1 MVEQREKDRQRMAA
15 GLMLALLACSLC
27 STLTALALLLCRM
40 QVQPAPDDAVAVFAG
55 DMLLYT
61 VEESPSPKPQETPA
75 LDASLRVEVIRDTPQ
90 PTADG
95 GQRILIYH
103 THTWEAYTQVEDS
116 PYEETEKWRTKD
128 ESHNIVAVGAAL
140 ANSLRALGYTVV
152 HDTTVFEPPNLEDA
166 YERSLAMLEKRKAD
180 GEIYDLY
187 LDVHRDAISSKSTIK
202 RTVSVGG
209 EDVARFMVLVGKGSS
224 SAYTEKPD
232 WEANY
237 EIAKMITASLNLQ
250 CDTLARD
257 IKVKTGRFNQHI
269 ADRCVLLECGHNEN
283 TLEEVL
289 CGVPYLAQA
298 IADALTA
305 LSLSP
310 DKNTPG

>member
-1 MVEQREKDRQRMAA
+1 MVEQREWRRQHLAV
-15 GLMLALLACSLC
+15 GLMMALLLCSLC
-27 STLTALALLLCRM
+27 STLTVLALLLEEKPRDT
-40 QVQPAPDDAVAVFAG
+40 PEDAVAVFAG

-61 VEESPSPKPQETPA
+61 VEETPA
-75 LDASLRVEVIRDTPQ
+75 PQNTPPPDTSLRVEVIRDTPQ
-90 PTADG
+90 PTAAA

-152 HDTTVFEPPNLEDA
+152 HDTTAFEPPNLEDA
-166 YERSLAMLEKRKAD
+166 YERSLVMLERRAAE
-180 GEIYDLY
+180 GEVYDLY
-187 LDVHRDAISSKSTIK
+187 LDVHRDAISSQSTIK
-202 RTVSVGG
+202 RTVNIGG

-224 SAYTEKPD
+224 SAYAEKPN

-237 EIAKMITASLNLQ
+237 EIAQIITASLNVQ

-269 ADRCVLLECGHNEN
+269 ADRCVLLECGNNEN

-298 IADALTA
+298 VADALTA
-305 LSLSP
+305 LQPPQNS
-310 DKNTPG
+310 NAPG